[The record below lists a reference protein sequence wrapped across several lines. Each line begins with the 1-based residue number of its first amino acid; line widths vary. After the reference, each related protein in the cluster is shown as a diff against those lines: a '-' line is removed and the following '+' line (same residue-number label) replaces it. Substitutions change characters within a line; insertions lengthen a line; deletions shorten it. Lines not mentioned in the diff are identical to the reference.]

1 MATRVFPDPSGTA
14 FEPPLSPCLDPA
26 VEDEGSADVVGD
38 DDPWAVTPPVSV
50 SLLEEAAMTALPP
63 PSPLPPV
70 LLKLGLGLGA
80 AAADVSAGPDPSL
93 VHHVSPVKSMQTP
106 YTEPHF
112 APYSQY
118 HSSSLLLQ

>member
-1 MATRVFPDPSGTA
+1 MATRVFPDPTGTA
-14 FEPPLSPCLDPA
+14 FEPPLSPCPDPA
-26 VEDEGSADVVGD
+26 VEAEGSVDVVGD
-38 DDPWAVTPPVSV
+38 DDPWAVTPPESD
-50 SLLEEAAMTALPP
+50 SLLEGTALPTPPP
-63 PSPLPPV
+63 PSLLPPA
-70 LLKLGLGLGA
+70 LLGLGLGA
-80 AAADVSAGPDPSL
+80 AAADVSGGPEPSL